1 MTKVAFVFI
10 SAFIIAAYSASAS
23 DWNLGQGGNLD
34 VYDFSSCGFDENN
47 NPSWQLKGQKATVRG
62 TVTRINNCELV
73 FFLKNKTKKKDSA
86 ILTPDESGKL
96 KVILKTPQCD
106 FSHAMGEVKSDQ
118 PLAIDLGTS
127 IDATGI
133 GFDIDLKRHVV
144 LIRSAVKLTFIL
156 PEKTAKAL
164 KKGHGK

>member
-10 SAFIIAAYSASAS
+10 SAFIIAAHSASAT
-23 DWNLGQGGNLD
+23 DWSLGQGGNLD
-34 VYDFSSCGFDENN
+34 VYDFSSCGFDDEN

-62 TVTRINNCELV
+62 TITRINNCQLT
-73 FFLKNKTKKKDSA
+73 FFLKNKNKDSA
-86 ILTPDESGKL
+86 ILKPDESGKL